1 MDPPHIERDFK
12 AMRKNRM
19 SRFKIGDRIRI
30 LSLVATSFAGLE
42 GDVFEVQPQPQ
53 NITNLD
59 RYIVV
64 FAWGE
69 KQTFFDVQL
78 EPVVPL
84 SKTVK
89 AA

>member
-1 MDPPHIERDFK
+1 
-12 AMRKNRM
+12 M
-19 SRFKIGDRIRI
+19 SRFTIGDRIRI
-30 LSLVATSFAGLE
+30 LSVVATPFAGLE
-42 GDVFEVQPQPQ
+42 VDVFEVEPQPQ

-59 RYIVV
+59 CYVVV

-78 EPVVPL
+78 EPAMPL
-84 SKTVK
+84 SKAVE

>member
-1 MDPPHIERDFK
+1 
-12 AMRKNRM
+12 M

-30 LSLVATSFAGLE
+30 LSVVATPFAGLE
-42 GDVFEVQPQPQ
+42 GDVLEVRPQPQ
-53 NITNLD
+53 KINNLD

-78 EPVVPL
+78 EPAMPL
-84 SKTVK
+84 SKAVE
-89 AA
+89 AG